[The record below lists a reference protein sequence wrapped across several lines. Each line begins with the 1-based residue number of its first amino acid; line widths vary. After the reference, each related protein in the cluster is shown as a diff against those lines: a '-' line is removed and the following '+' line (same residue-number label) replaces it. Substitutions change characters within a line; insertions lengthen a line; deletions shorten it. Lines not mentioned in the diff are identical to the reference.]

1 MYKHGMKGMPLYN
14 CWVAMKSR
22 CYNPNHK
29 NYKDYGG
36 RGITVCPE
44 WLNPC
49 NFFAWA
55 ESHGY
60 REDLSLDRIDN
71 EKGYSPENCR
81 WVTQKQ
87 QLRNTRR
94 NRRISYKGETHCL
107 SEWAE
112 LTAISYPTLK
122 ARYYAGWTPK
132 QILTIPVSR
141 SNTGLRIRRKT
152 AG

>member
-1 MYKHGMKGMPLYN
+1 MYKHGMKGLPIYN

-29 NYKDYGG
+29 NFKDYGG

-49 NFFAWA
+49 NFFEWA

-81 WVTQKQ
+81 LVTQKQ
-87 QLRNTRR
+87 QMRNTRR
-94 NRRISYKGETHCL
+94 NRRISYSGETHCL
-107 SEWAE
+107 IEWAE
-112 LTAISYPTLK
+112 ITGISYPAIK
-122 ARYYAGWTPK
+122 ARYHAGWTPK

-141 SNTGLRIRRKT
+141 SNSGLRIRRKA